1 MTEGAPEVKFLE
13 QDWFDAVNAHLA
25 QDDDLKATTAGVS
38 LAIQQHVVDCPGG
51 EDILHYM
58 KVDDGTV
65 EVALG
70 TIENPDA
77 TMKADYATAAGM
89 QKGELDAMSA
99 FSSGKM
105 MVTGNMAVLM
115 SHQGTLAQLNAN
127 FDKVRGETE
136 FDG

>member
-1 MTEGAPEVKFLE
+1 MKFLE
-13 QDWFDAVNAHLA
+13 QEWFDAVNAHLA
-25 QDDDLKATTAGVS
+25 QDDGLKAASAGVS
-38 LAIQQHVVDCPGG
+38 LAIQQHVTDCPDG
-51 EDILHYM
+51 EDIFHYM
-58 KVDDGTV
+58 KVGDGQV

-70 TIENPDA
+70 VLDAPDA

-115 SHQGTLAQLNAN
+115 SHQGTLTQLNAN
-127 FDKVRGETE
+127 FDKVRDETE